1 MHKLPNLYRN
11 RLGTYYLRITIAG
24 REIKRSLGT
33 KEPAVAKKAA
43 LTFALAKAGGNV
55 DFERGSRASGKAT
68 APQSQTHSH
77 TTGTTCYQ
85 PPAQLIER
93 LDDDL
98 RAPTSNE
105 EPMLTIPTAFTKF
118 DVLLPNGIKLVGIN
132 DDSEAQR
139 AAFFLREALNV
150 AGIDPSYYMTKL
162 EEAVEATKPKQAAQA
177 PSTGKSKPFSKVA
190 RMYLDEKRLDNGGK
204 TLEDKQRTFDTLVE
218 LFGDMDFNAFG
229 AEQAIA
235 FKQRLLGQSLSIVR
249 INSKLSHLKELFR
262 WAVNQGLR
270 HTGNPFES
278 MRVSTKAKV
287 KQQTQSYQPFT
298 AEELQTIFN
307 PQTYDNFMNKAD
319 YRWLPWLAVHSGAR
333 IEELASL
340 RLDQIKTEGE
350 ISYLDIQHG
359 KNLNSVRK
367 IPLHNN
373 VMQSG
378 FMTYVQA
385 LREQG
390 KTRLFPHLVAGKNGF
405 SKNCSRRFAQYLDKI
420 GIKSPQKTFHSFRS
434 TFITR
439 MSELNVHPAMLM
451 ALVGHYQQAKV
462 DLSSPHFSNYQ
473 GGKLTTALHETVN
486 SFDQMSVSN
495 FTKY

>member
-1 MHKLPNLYRN
+1 
-11 RLGTYYLRITIAG
+11 
-24 REIKRSLGT
+24 
-33 KEPAVAKKAA
+33 
-43 LTFALAKAGGNV
+43 
-55 DFERGSRASGKAT
+55 
-68 APQSQTHSH
+68 
-77 TTGTTCYQ
+77 
-85 PPAQLIER
+85 
-93 LDDDL
+93 
-98 RAPTSNE
+98 
-105 EPMLTIPTAFTKF
+105 MLTIPTAFTKF
-118 DVLLPNGIKLVGIN
+118 DVLLPNGIKLLGID

-162 EEAVEATKPKQAAQA
+162 EEAVEATKAKQAAQA
-177 PSTGKSKPFSKVA
+177 PATGKSKPFNKVA
-190 RMYLDEKRLDNGGK
+190 RMYLDEKRLDNGSK

-235 FKQRLLGQSLSIVR
+235 FKQRLLMQSLSIVR

-307 PQTYDNFMNKAD
+307 PQSYDDFMNKAD
-319 YRWLPWLAVHSGAR
+319 YRWLPWLAVHGGAR

-350 ISYLDIQHG
+350 IVYLDIQHG

-373 VMQSG
+373 VMNSG
-378 FMTYVQA
+378 FMDYVQA
-385 LREQG
+385 LQKQG

-451 ALVGHYQQAKV
+451 AIVGHYQQAKV

-473 GGKLTTALHETVN
+473 GGKLITALHQTVN
-486 SFDQMSVSN
+486 SFDLMSVNN

>member
-43 LTFALAKAGGNV
+43 LTFALAKAGGTV
-55 DFERGSRASGKAT
+55 DLGRNPRSLVRAG
-68 APQSQTHSH
+68 APSQASVDQK
-77 TTGTTCYQ
+77 TTSSNFQ
-85 PPAQLIER
+85 RPPASDIEQSVER
-93 LDDDL
+93 L
-98 RAPTSNE
+98 RATSHE
-105 EPMLTIPTAFTKF
+105 DSMLTIPTAFTKF
-118 DVLLPNGIKLVGIN
+118 DDLLPNGIKLLGID

-162 EEAVEATKPKQAAQA
+162 EEAVEATKAKQAAQT
-177 PSTGKSKPFSKVA
+177 PETGKSKPFSKVA

-307 PQTYDNFMNKAD
+307 PQTYDDFMNKAD

-340 RLDQIKTEGE
+340 RLD
-350 ISYLDIQHG
+350 
-359 KNLNSVRK
+359 
-367 IPLHNN
+367 
-373 VMQSG
+373 
-378 FMTYVQA
+378 
-385 LREQG
+385 
-390 KTRLFPHLVAGKNGF
+390 
-405 SKNCSRRFAQYLDKI
+405 
-420 GIKSPQKTFHSFRS
+420 
-434 TFITR
+434 
-439 MSELNVHPAMLM
+439 
-451 ALVGHYQQAKV
+451 
-462 DLSSPHFSNYQ
+462 
-473 GGKLTTALHETVN
+473 LTCTPPV
-486 SFDQMSVSN
+486 
-495 FTKY
+495 

>member
-24 REIKRSLGT
+24 REIKRSLRT
-33 KEPAVAKKAA
+33 KEPALAKKAA
-43 LTFALAKAGGNV
+43 LAFALAKAGGTV
-55 DFERGSRASGKAT
+55 LPGQADAARTAVGRTQLAT
-68 APQSQTHSH
+68 SE
-77 TTGTTCYQ
+77 TTGSTSAPSRFFQDVERRGTTT
-85 PPAQLIER
+85 A
-93 LDDDL
+93 
-98 RAPTSNE
+98 NE
-105 EPMLTIPTAFTKF
+105 DPMLTIPTAFTKF
-118 DVLLPNGIKLVGIN
+118 DVLMPNGIQLLGIN
-132 DDSEAQR
+132 DDDEAHR
-139 AAFFLREALNV
+139 AAIFLRETLAV
-150 AGIDPSYYMTKL
+150 AGIEPSHYMAVL
-162 EEAVEATKPKQAAQA
+162 EEAVEATKAEQAARGPA
-177 PSTGKSKPFSKVA
+177 VGKSKPFSKVA

-204 TLEDKQRTFDTLVE
+204 TLEDKQRTFGTFVE
-218 LFGDMDFNAFG
+218 LFGDLDFNGVG

-262 WAVNQGLR
+262 WAANQGLR
-270 HTGNPFES
+270 HAGNPFES

-298 AEELQTIFN
+298 ADELQTIFN
-307 PQTYDNFMNKAD
+307 PKTYDAFMNKPD

-340 RLDQIKTEGE
+340 RLDQIKTEGN
-350 ISYLDIQHG
+350 IVYLDIQHG

-367 IPLHNN
+367 VPLHNN
-373 VMQSG
+373 LMQSG
-378 FMTYVQA
+378 FVDYVKDLQQ
-385 LREQG
+385 QG
-390 KTRLFPHLVAGKNGF
+390 KTRLFPHLIAGKNGY

-451 ALVGHYQQAKV
+451 AIVGHYQQAKV

-473 GGKLTTALHETVN
+473 GAKLLSALQDTVN
-486 SFDQMSVSN
+486 MFDLMHANN

>member
-33 KEPAVAKKAA
+33 KEPALAKKAA
-43 LTFALAKAGGNV
+43 LAFALAKAGGTVPLRATVPSPTAV
-55 DFERGSRASGKAT
+55 DRT
-68 APQSQTHSH
+68 PLAPTE
-77 TTGTTCYQ
+77 TTGNKPGHSTFFQDAETCRATT
-85 PPAQLIER
+85 E
-93 LDDDL
+93 
-98 RAPTSNE
+98 NE
-105 EPMLTIPTAFTKF
+105 DPMLTIPTAFTKF
-118 DVLLPNGIKLVGIN
+118 DVLLPNGIKLFGIN
-132 DDSEAQR
+132 DDDEAQR
-139 AAFFLREALNV
+139 AAIFLRETLKV
-150 AGIDPSYYMTKL
+150 AGIEPSHYMTVL
-162 EEAVEATKPKQAAQA
+162 EEAVEATKAKQAAQA
-177 PSTGKSKPFSKVA
+177 PTAGKSKLFSKVA

-204 TLEDKQRTFDTLVE
+204 TLEDKQRTFGTFVE
-218 LFGDMDFNAFG
+218 LFGDLDFNGIG

-298 AEELQTIFN
+298 ADELQAIFD
-307 PQTYDNFMNKAD
+307 PATYDDFMNKPD
-319 YRWLPWLAVHSGAR
+319 YRWLPWLAVHTGAR

-340 RLDQIKTEGE
+340 SLNQIRTDGE
-350 ISYLDIQHG
+350 IVYLDIQQG

-373 VMQSG
+373 LMQSG
-378 FMTYVQA
+378 FIDYVKDLQK
-385 LREQG
+385 QG
-390 KTRLFPHLVAGKNGF
+390 KTRLFPHLIAGKNGY

-451 ALVGHYQQAKV
+451 AIVGHFQQAKV

-473 GGKLTTALHETVN
+473 GAKLLSALQDTVN
-486 SFDQMSVSN
+486 TFDLMGANN